1 MCYYRSINSLYIRK
15 GIDLMPKTNL
25 KTLAYNAIRKKIIT
39 CEYAPGMFLSEE
51 LLTDE
56 LGLSRTPVRDA
67 LSRLEQEGLVEI
79 KPKRGVTV
87 SPLSINDVNM
97 IFEVRTIYET
107 YILRNYGPLIP
118 EKQLARF
125 YDIFLHQNADNEYF
139 QNNDYFY
146 ELDSEF
152 HLMIVHSCPN
162 VYLHKNYALMQT
174 QNERFRHMTGNQS
187 NHRLEATFREH
198 LDIILACL
206 QKDWTTAA
214 DKMAYHL
221 EQSKKSTFQLIFG
234 DAAGTPFRILG

>member
-1 MCYYRSINSLYIRK
+1 
-15 GIDLMPKTNL
+15 MPKTNL

-118 EKQLARF
+118 EKQLALSLIH
-125 YDIFLHQNADNEYF
+125 IFFLLSYSS
-139 QNNDYFY
+139 
-146 ELDSEF
+146 LDSVHTH
-152 HLMIVHSCPN
+152 HLQWICSIQTE
-162 VYLHKNYALMQT
+162 YL
-174 QNERFRHMTGNQS
+174 
-187 NHRLEATFREH
+187 
-198 LDIILACL
+198 
-206 QKDWTTAA
+206 
-214 DKMAYHL
+214 
-221 EQSKKSTFQLIFG
+221 
-234 DAAGTPFRILG
+234 